1 MDTNEHGCR
10 KGTIYK
16 EPMKTGEERKNSNEN
31 GFRKDV
37 EQEETER
44 TEIGGR
50 HGWKRSVNPIQ
61 NTHKLA
67 KAL

>member
-1 MDTNEHGCR
+1 
-10 KGTIYK
+10 
-16 EPMKTGEERKNSNEN
+16 MKTGEERKNSNEN